1 MPHDV
6 VIINYDYGQAEW
18 WPNGNPSFPMCNRT
32 WEQFSHAIGKPEMV
46 SSEVLPDGWCV
57 RPAPMVYTEHF
68 ESDAAFSCSLYE
80 ISEPQLTR
88 ERFFYTSEL
97 ARIYGVQDA
106 AVIPYVSLGQGW
118 IREGTTRHGI
128 EFANMGPNSHR
139 ALALDIDSLS
149 KWDPNGPSWRPI
161 WDRGF
166 VNMGSKETCNF

>member
-1 MPHDV
+1 
-6 VIINYDYGQAEW
+6 
-18 WPNGNPSFPMCNRT
+18 
-32 WEQFSHAIGKPEMV
+32 
-46 SSEVLPDGWCV
+46 
-57 RPAPMVYTEHF
+57 EHF

-128 EFANMGPNSHR
+128 EFANSFSFNRDYTTAYSALMGAQIN
-139 ALALDIDSLS
+139 
-149 KWDPNGPSWRPI
+149 RPEYEMRTWGQ
-161 WDRGF
+161 WDRVRPHTCHNFFPCASFIVLLRRLLLAVQSSGF
-166 VNMGSKETCNF
+166 LSTRIHPCLGGR